1 MKKTIIKIVTTFFF
15 FAVLYLILVLAF
27 GTKEY
32 RIKCSGSF
40 NGEDNKQ
47 VFIKVERYRPIVF
60 WGDGDGIMLVRG
72 VFNDF
77 YRFRK
82 DGVILALSRYDGS
95 PIGGYYLDTDE
106 ININP
111 DKSLVNS
118 FSGHCSAYKPALPE
132 KDF

>member
-1 MKKTIIKIVTTFFF
+1 MKRAVLRSATWFFF
-15 FAVLYLILVLAF
+15 FCVLYFFVAVAF
-27 GTKEY
+27 GIKEY

-47 VFIKVERYRPIVF
+47 LFIKVERYRPIVF
-60 WGDGDGIMLVRG
+60 WGDGDGTMLVRG
-72 VFNDF
+72 DFNGF
-77 YRFRK
+77 FRFRK
-82 DGVILALSRYDGS
+82 DGGILALSRYDGS
-95 PIGGYYLDTDE
+95 PIGGYSLDTDE
-106 ININP
+106 IKINP